1 MQLRDHP
8 LMSYRR
14 LSNWPPVWT
23 RIRGGENQHPS
34 GEVGILREILWSV
47 IQLRPRERF
56 FLVVEYEGTVY
67 MGCLLFDDAAFCL
80 EMQQLL
86 RGNCGCSIEYVGG
99 LDVSHTL

>member
-8 LMSYRR
+8 LMSYKG

-23 RIRGGENQHPS
+23 RIRGGANQHPN
-34 GEVGILREILWSV
+34 GEVGILREILWSP

-86 RGNCGCSIEYVGG
+86 RDYCGCSIASVGA
-99 LDVSHTL
+99 LDVGYTL

>member
-8 LMSYRR
+8 LMSYRG

-23 RIRGGENQHPS
+23 RIRGGANQHPN
-34 GEVGILREILWSV
+34 GEVGILREILWSP

-86 RGNCGCSIEYVGG
+86 RDYCGCSIAYVGG
-99 LDVSHTL
+99 LDVGYTL